1 MLSKYANK
9 HTGCPDFAEKGDLN
23 FTIYGL
29 QEDTDIS
36 DLNHRGSILLY
47 IQEGSMEVTASAASS
62 YVLETGSMSFVPSG
76 VPFKGHCL
84 SDCKAVT
91 CLFSIGLFLCEK
103 ASDTLK
109 DGPVLYGE
117 PGTSRAL
124 KAKPMIASFFRMLED
139 GLCAGLGSACFHD
152 IKRKELL
159 LMMWNMYTR
168 DELFMLLQPAI
179 EQRSSFK
186 DFVYRNYRNILDVK
200 TFAVKANM
208 SVSTFQRWFKLEF
221 GQLPGEW
228 LKERRAEIVLR
239 EIITTDKP
247 FSVIAEEFGFSSGS
261 HLGTFCKQHFGQLP
275 SRLRPKNSRV

>member
-1 MLSKYANK
+1 MGIDPDLVVPNKNLSIYEEAIACWRGEKMSLWNKELMANAAK
-9 HTGCPDFAEKGDLN
+9 FNFPIHKPFFELTQEQKNLIWTGNAYFRGLN
-23 FTIYGL
+23 
-29 QEDTDIS
+29 E
-36 DLNHRGSILLY
+36 
-47 IQEGSMEVTASAASS
+47 
-62 YVLETGSMSFVPSG
+62 
-76 VPFKGHCL
+76 
-84 SDCKAVT
+84 
-91 CLFSIGLFLCEK
+91 
-103 ASDTLK
+103 
-109 DGPVLYGE
+109 
-117 PGTSRAL
+117 
-124 KAKPMIASFFRMLED
+124 FFRMLED

-275 SRLRPKNSRV
+275 SRLRPKNTRV